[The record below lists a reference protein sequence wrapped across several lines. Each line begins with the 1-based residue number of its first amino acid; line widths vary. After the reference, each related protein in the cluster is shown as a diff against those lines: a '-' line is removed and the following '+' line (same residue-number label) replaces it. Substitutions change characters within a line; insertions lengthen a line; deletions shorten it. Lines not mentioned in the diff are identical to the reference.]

1 MERLKNIGKTIGNLN
16 YFKAFK
22 QGSHYFIA
30 NIFVQLLGVITIR
43 IFTRIL
49 SVADFGTYEVFANAV
64 KLLAILLPLNSVVAL
79 NIYMYK
85 DEIHKKEFA
94 GNVAML
100 SLLFFLIGS
109 TIILLFRQQIA
120 TFLAIPHALIVFIPI
135 MVGIQV
141 LYNLFHILNVIYEK
155 SKLNALGLLL
165 NNLLRIIFSIGF
177 ILIFRQFEGF
187 YARIIGEIIGTGLLS
202 ISIIWFIKEH
212 FAFSFNL
219 DYSKLIL
226 YQGVSMILY
235 TSSVFILNYFDTLMI
250 NQSLGSEQAGLYSF
264 AYKIGTI
271 YYGLIQS
278 FQLGFL
284 SRYNQHL
291 HKNEHEAI
299 TEQLKSILKLVTF
312 ITLGFILLS
321 PEMGRILSAKN
332 DFNDALILSPIV
344 VLGYYLLF
352 LFDLYNVTL
361 FQSKKNLVITVIIFS
376 VGILNIVLN
385 KWLIPVYGYKI
396 AALNTLCSFF
406 VMFILGKAATHYL
419 GLFSLKIKY
428 YIGFLL
434 LCIVAVV
441 LSCYMEKNYIGFFYS
456 ISIKTLLITLCAG
469 LIYWNIIKL
478 VTRRTEQK

>member
-1 MERLKNIGKTIGNLN
+1 MLKSAIDKISNLH

-22 QGSHYFIA
+22 QGSHYFLA
-30 NIFVQLLGVITIR
+30 NIFVQFLGVISIR

-49 SVADFGTYEVFANAV
+49 TVEDFGIYEVFSNAI

-85 DEIHKKEFA
+85 EDIRKKEFA

-100 SLLFFLIGS
+100 SFLFFILGS
-109 TIILLFRQQIA
+109 ASILLFQQQIA
-120 TFLAIPHALIVFIPI
+120 GFLAIPAPLIVFIPI

-177 ILIFRQFEGF
+177 ILFFKQFEGF
-187 YARIIGEIIGTGLLS
+187 YARILGEIIGTGILA
-202 ISIIWFIKEH
+202 ISIIWFIKNH
-212 FAFSFNL
+212 FEFSFNL

-250 NQSLGSEQAGLYSF
+250 NQSLGSEKAGLYSF

-291 HKNEHEAI
+291 HKQEYESI

-321 PEMGRILSAKN
+321 PEMGRLLSAKN

-352 LFDLYNVTL
+352 LFDLYNVAL
-361 FQSKKNLVITVIIFS
+361 FQSKKNLVITIIIFS
-376 VGILNIVLN
+376 VGLLNIVLN
-385 KWLIPVYGYKI
+385 KLLIPVYGYKI

-406 VMFILGKAATHYL
+406 IMFLLGKITTHYL

-428 YIGFLL
+428 YAGFLL
-434 LCIVAVV
+434 LCIIATL
-441 LSCYMEKNYIGFFYS
+441 LSCFMEKHYLGFFRAV
-456 ISIKTLLITLCAG
+456 SIKISLLLIIG
-469 LIYWNIIKL
+469 LFIYRNIVSLLKN
-478 VTRRTEQK
+478 VKH